1 MKSKRNLIEICLL
14 GVVLLPA
21 LSSGAQNLTFHS
33 STYPVG
39 SGPVMPAVADL
50 NGDGK
55 LDLIIPIAVFT
66 CADPAHNSS
75 GNTLMVLTNNGSGGF
90 GSNATLTVGTGP
102 IDVAAADLNGDG
114 QVDLISANI
123 TDNTL
128 TVLTNNGSGGFGFS
142 ATLPVGAGPSCVV
155 AADVNGDGCLDL
167 ISANSHTNTLTV
179 WFNNGSGGF
188 FTDATLTVGAG
199 PYCVTAADL
208 NGDGRVDLISANYGA
223 ASGNTLTVLTNN
235 GSGGFGS
242 NATLTV
248 GAGPL
253 WVAAADVN
261 GDGKLDLISASF
273 SENSW
278 TVLTN
283 NGSGGFGVNAT
294 LFDPLVGFVADA
306 FAVGDFNGDGYVDLI
321 CGTSGPGCSG
331 GDNYLIVFTN
341 NGSGDFGYNTTLLAG
356 NKTNPVAADLNGDG
370 QLDLIV
376 ANFLDGTVTVLMN
389 TSVFPPSSL
398 TPKLTINLEAKDVRV
413 AWPSV
418 SPGWSLQ
425 QNTDLRTPNWLPSG
439 YDGYGIADDGTN
451 KSITMPPA
459 HGDLF
464 FRLLHP

>member
-75 GNTLMVLTNNGSGGF
+75 GNTLM
-90 GSNATLTVGTGP
+90 
-102 IDVAAADLNGDG
+102 
-114 QVDLISANI
+114 
-123 TDNTL
+123 
-128 TVLTNNGSGGFGFS
+128 
-142 ATLPVGAGPSCVV
+142 
-155 AADVNGDGCLDL
+155 
-167 ISANSHTNTLTV
+167 
-179 WFNNGSGGF
+179 
-188 FTDATLTVGAG
+188 
-199 PYCVTAADL
+199 
-208 NGDGRVDLISANYGA
+208 
-223 ASGNTLTVLTNN
+223 
-235 GSGGFGS
+235 
-242 NATLTV
+242 
-248 GAGPL
+248 
-253 WVAAADVN
+253 
-261 GDGKLDLISASF
+261 
-273 SENSW
+273 
-278 TVLTN
+278 VLTN